1 MSMII
6 TPELIDTYLSLTYP
20 RTTHVSFY
28 GSAEFVR
35 REFRLLK
42 IRDLVREPLTIEDFL
57 RRPYNRRSRYLLLGV
72 ERTNYRQFYLG
83 CSDEFYCE
91 SQLRLG
97 VYGSEPRPLEIIGRG
112 FYDDPRE
119 RKLMIRLLERWYGKN
134 FNGREL
140 RVFADDFRLVG

>member
-1 MSMII
+1 MSLII

-20 RTTHVSFY
+20 RTTHVSFTD
-28 GSAEFVR
+28 SAELLR

-42 IRDLVREPLTIEDFL
+42 IRDLVKQPLTIEDFM
-57 RRPYNRRSRYLLLGV
+57 RRPFNRRSRYLLLGV
-72 ERTNYRQFYLG
+72 ERTSYRQFYAG
-83 CSDEFYCE
+83 CSAEFYCE

-97 VYGSEPRPLEIIGRG
+97 IYGSEPRPLEIVGRG

-119 RKLMIRLLERWYGKN
+119 RKLMMRLLERWQGKS
-134 FNGREL
+134 FGDREL